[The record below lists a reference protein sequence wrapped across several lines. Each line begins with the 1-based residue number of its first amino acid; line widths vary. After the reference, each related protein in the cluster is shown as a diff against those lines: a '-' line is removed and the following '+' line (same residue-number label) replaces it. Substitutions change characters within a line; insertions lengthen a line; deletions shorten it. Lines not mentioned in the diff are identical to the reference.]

1 MNKLHILLIS
11 QQYQKIISGI
21 GTHTSQLINSLT
33 QDGHKVTLI
42 TPSDQFISSQIKDL
56 EIITIPISPFR
67 SHIRWIIYSYFFGKV
82 ANNKLSNTK
91 IDLIHFTDAR
101 EALFLKA
108 GIPVV
113 GNVNDIYLSEIN
125 RIGYYLKNYND
136 GLTRWTYY
144 LLARQLEKISYKKI
158 NEIIANSVY
167 TAKTIQSIYKIE
179 AKKIN
184 ICYKSID
191 IQNFKGMSSISEKME
206 KYPARILFVGN
217 NFQRKGL
224 RTLIQSS
231 VEVLKHFPETEFWIV
246 GEDKMKSKF
255 ENLCK
260 ELGVYRSFIFWGL
273 KSQEE
278 LVKIYN
284 KATIFVLPSLT
295 EAFGVVF
302 LEAMA
307 CGLVVIGTE
316 VGGIPEIIKNGYN
329 GVLVPPNQPQKLAN
343 AIVAIL
349 SNKNLAIEYM
359 ENGIR
364 TIKNFSTEHMMKC
377 TYEVYQKALSN
388 GEC

>member
-21 GTHTSQLINSLT
+21 GTHTRQLVNSLIR
-33 QDGHKVTLI
+33 DGHKVTLI
-42 TPSDQFISSQIKDL
+42 TPSDQFISSQINDL
-56 EIITIPISPFR
+56 EIIKIPKSPFR
-67 SHIRWIIYSYFFGKV
+67 SHIRWIIYSYFFSKE
-82 ANNKLSNTK
+82 ANNKLSSTK

-108 GIPVV
+108 DIPVI

-136 GLTRWTYY
+136 GLMRWTYY
-144 LLARQLEKISYKKI
+144 LLARQLEKISYNKI
-158 NEIIANSVY
+158 NQIIANSVY
-167 TAKTIQSIYKIE
+167 TAETIQRIHKIE
-179 AKKIN
+179 AKRIS
-184 ICYKSID
+184 ICHKSID
-191 IQNFKGMSSISEKME
+191 IKKFEEISRISKKMDI
-206 KYPARILFVGN
+206 YPARILFVGN

-231 VEVLKHFPETEFWIV
+231 VEVLRHFPETEFWIV
-246 GEDKMKSKF
+246 GEDKMQSKF

-260 ELGVYRSFIFWGL
+260 ELGVYTSYTFWGL

-278 LVKIYN
+278 LIKIYN
-284 KATIFVLPSLT
+284 MATIFALPSLT

-316 VGGIPEIIKNGYN
+316 VGGIPEIIKNGHN
-329 GVLVPPNQPQKLAN
+329 GILVPPNQPQKLAN
-343 AIVAIL
+343 AIITIL
-349 SNKNLAIEYM
+349 SNKKLAKEYI

-364 TIKNFSTEHMMKC
+364 TIKNFSTNHMIKC
-377 TYEVYQKALSN
+377 TYEIYQKALIN
-388 GEC
+388 A